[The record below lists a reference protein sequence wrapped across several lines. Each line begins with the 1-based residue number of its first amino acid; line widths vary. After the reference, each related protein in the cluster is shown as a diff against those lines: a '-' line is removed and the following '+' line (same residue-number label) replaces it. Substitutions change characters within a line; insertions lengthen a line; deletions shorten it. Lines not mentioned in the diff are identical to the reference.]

1 MSVSEA
7 AVEDISVDWRGR
19 PSKSTKH
26 GGMKAAVFV
35 LGLSLSLCVLCLLIN
50 FIFSTMFILIIIHI
64 HDLQRAPIN
73 LM

>member
-26 GGMKAAVFV
+26 GAMKAAVFV
-35 LGLSLSLCVLCLLIN
+35 LGLSLSLSLCFMSAN
-50 FIFSTMFILIIIHI
+50 
-64 HDLQRAPIN
+64 
-73 LM
+73 